1 MDPLTIRRFDTL
13 ADYQACCDLQE
24 EIWGQG
30 FSERVSAAILK
41 VANRIGGLSA
51 GAFDKQ
57 GVLQGFVFG
66 LTGLMDGRLVHWSD
80 MLGVRPGTRDRGLGT
95 RLKCY
100 QRETLLEGGIQCMH
114 WTFDPLQGR
123 NAYVN
128 FAKLGIL
135 TAEYSEDMYGQT
147 DSPLHRGVGTDRL
160 VARWELTS
168 RRVVDRLAGEVWA
181 PTLEEA
187 IGRAGGGISQLVT
200 WRDVD
205 GFPVPGDVTM
215 DREESELLLAVPGDL
230 DRIMEV
236 DLPLAVRWR
245 EITREPFLHY
255 LSRGYEIREFLREG
269 LVSHYL
275 LVRED
280 DMESTSD
287 GVAP

>member
-1 MDPLTIRRFDTL
+1 
-13 ADYQACCDLQE
+13 
-24 EIWGQG
+24 
-30 FSERVSAAILK
+30 
-41 VANRIGGLSA
+41 
-51 GAFDKQ
+51 
-57 GVLQGFVFG
+57 
-66 LTGLMDGRLVHWSD
+66 
-80 MLGVRPGTRDRGLGT
+80 
-95 RLKCY
+95 
-100 QRETLLEGGIQCMH
+100 MH